1 MSGVQGL
8 AIFHGSVLIIMGLGA
23 YILSMRA
30 EKKQKENGTNGKGG

>member
-30 EKKQKENGTNGKGG
+30 QRKQQENNTENGG